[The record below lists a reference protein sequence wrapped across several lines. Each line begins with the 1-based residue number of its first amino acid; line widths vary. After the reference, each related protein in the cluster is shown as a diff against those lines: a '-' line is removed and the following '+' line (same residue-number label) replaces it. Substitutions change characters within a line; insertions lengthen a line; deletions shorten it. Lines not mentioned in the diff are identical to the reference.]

1 MRHTLAGARHF
12 GLQAGEHVL
21 RIKATQMMCGTL
33 QSPLTPTILDLL
45 QLVLGFNAKKF
56 TQL

>member
-1 MRHTLAGARHF
+1 MRYTLAGARHF

-21 RIKATQMMCGTL
+21 RIKATQMVGGAL
-33 QSPLTPTILDLL
+33 PSSLTPTILDLL
-45 QLVLGFNAKKF
+45 QLVLGFNAKKI